1 MNKEEKKEK
10 EINHEKWAQ
19 NQIKIIENK
28 QSKKE
33 LDMRQCFKKIIKK
46 LQNGKSTSHNN
57 Q

>member
-1 MNKEEKKEK
+1 LNKEEKKEK

-33 LDMRQCFKKIIKK
+33 LDMR
-46 LQNGKSTSHNN
+46 
-57 Q
+57 